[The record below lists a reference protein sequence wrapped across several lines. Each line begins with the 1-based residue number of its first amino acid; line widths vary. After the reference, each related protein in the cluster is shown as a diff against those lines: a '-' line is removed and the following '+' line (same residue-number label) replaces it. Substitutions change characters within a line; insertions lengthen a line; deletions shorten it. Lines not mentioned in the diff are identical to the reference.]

1 MTEYVHADSL
11 ITLNYRV
18 ASTDGEEWVST
29 FGFSP
34 AVIQLG
40 CGELAPPFEACL
52 IGQAVGARCDVML
65 DSAQTFGPRQA
76 ELVRRVKRASLPVA
90 AEIAINARAELNA
103 PSGQTLSGIIREI
116 DNDSVLIDFNH
127 PLAGKSIRF
136 EAEII
141 GVL

>member
-1 MTEYVHADSL
+1 MTEYVQSDSL

-34 AVIQLG
+34 AVLQLG

-52 IGQAVGARCDVML
+52 IGQAVGARCDAVL
-65 DSAQTFGPRQA
+65 TPEATFGPRQA
-76 ELVRRVKRASLPVA
+76 ELIRRVSRASLPA
-90 AEIAINARAELNA
+90 NAEMEINARAELTA
-103 PSGQTLSGIIREI
+103 PGGQTLSGIIREM
-116 DNDSVLIDFNH
+116 DSETVLIDFNH
-127 PLAGKSIRF
+127 PLAGKFIRF

>member
-1 MTEYVHADSL
+1 MTEYVQADSL

-65 DSAQTFGPRQA
+65 DAAQTFGPRQA

>member
-1 MTEYVHADSL
+1 MIELVQADSL

-18 ASTDGEEWVST
+18 ASIDGDVWIST

-52 IGQAVGARCDVML
+52 IGQVVGARCDAVL
-65 DSAQTFGPRQA
+65 QPEATFGPRQA
-76 ELVRRVKRASLPVA
+76 ALIRRVSRASLPEG
-90 AEIAINARAELNA
+90 AEIEINARAEISSSA
-103 PSGQTLSGIIREI
+103 GQTLSGIIREI
-116 DNDSVLIDFNH
+116 DRETVLIDFNH
-127 PLAGKSIRF
+127 PLAGKFIRF

>member
-1 MTEYVHADSL
+1 MTEYVQPDSL

-18 ASTDGEEWVST
+18 ASTDGEEWIST

-52 IGQAVGARCDVML
+52 IGQAVGARCDAVL
-65 DSAQTFGPRQA
+65 APEATFGSRQA
-76 ELVRRVKRASLPVA
+76 ALIRRISRSSLPA
-90 AEIAINARAELNA
+90 NAEMEINARAELTS
-103 PSGQTLSGIIREI
+103 PGGQTLSGIIREM
-116 DNDSVLIDFNH
+116 DSETVLIDFNH

>member
-1 MTEYVHADSL
+1 MTEHVQPDSL

-18 ASTDGEEWVST
+18 ASTEGEEWIST

-52 IGQAVGARCDVML
+52 IGQPIGTRREVVL
-65 DSAQTFGPRQA
+65 KPEETFGLRQA
-76 ELVRRVKRASLPVA
+76 ELVRRVARSSLPA
-90 AEIAINARAELNA
+90 SADIELNARAELSSPA
-103 PSGQTLSGIIREI
+103 GQTLSGIIREI
-116 DNDSVLIDFNH
+116 DRENVLIDFNH

>member
-1 MTEYVHADSL
+1 MTEHVQPDSL

-18 ASTDGEEWVST
+18 ASTEGEEWIST
-29 FGFSP
+29 FDFSP

-52 IGQAVGARCDVML
+52 IGQLVGTRIEVVL
-65 DSAQTFGPRQA
+65 KPEETFGLRQA
-76 ELVRRVKRASLPVA
+76 ELVRRVARSSLPA
-90 AEIAINARAELNA
+90 SAEIEINARAELNA

-116 DNDSVLIDFNH
+116 DNDSMLIDFNH

>member
-1 MTEYVHADSL
+1 MTEHVQPDSL

-18 ASTDGEEWVST
+18 ASTEGEEWVST

-52 IGQAVGARCDVML
+52 IGQAVGARCDVVL
-65 DSAQTFGPRQA
+65 DAAAAFGPRQV
-76 ELVRRVKRASLPVA
+76 ELIRRVKRAALPA
-90 AEIAINARAELNA
+90 SAEIEINARAELNS
-103 PSGQTLSGIIREI
+103 PNGQTLSGIIRDI
-116 DNDSVLIDFNH
+116 DSDSVLIDFNH

-136 EAEII
+136 EAAII

>member
-1 MTEYVHADSL
+1 MTEHVQPDSL

-18 ASTDGEEWVST
+18 ASTEGEEWIST
-29 FGFSP
+29 FDFSP

-52 IGQAVGARCDVML
+52 IGQLVGTRIEVVL
-65 DSAQTFGPRQA
+65 KPEETFGLRQA
-76 ELVRRVKRASLPVA
+76 ELVRRVARSSLPA
-90 AEIAINARAELNA
+90 SAEIEINARAELNA

>member
-1 MTEYVHADSL
+1 MTEHVQADSL

-18 ASTDGEEWVST
+18 ASTEGEEWIST

-52 IGQAVGARCDVML
+52 IGQPVGARREVVL
-65 DSAQTFGPRQA
+65 RPEETFGLRQA
-76 ELVRRVKRASLPVA
+76 ELVRRVARTSLPA
-90 AEIAINARAELNA
+90 SADIEINARAEISS
-103 PSGQTLSGIIREI
+103 PSGQTLSGIIREM
-116 DNDSVLIDFNH
+116 DNETVLIDFNH

-136 EAEII
+136 EAAII

>member
-1 MTEYVHADSL
+1 MTELVQANSL

-18 ASTDGEEWVST
+18 ASTDGEEWIST

-52 IGQAVGARCDVML
+52 IGQAVGACCDAVL
-65 DSAQTFGPRQA
+65 TPEATFGSRQA
-76 ELVRRVKRASLPVA
+76 ALIRRVSRASLPVNA
-90 AEIAINARAELNA
+90 VLEINARAEISS
-103 PSGQTLSGIIREI
+103 PSGQTLSGIIRDI
-116 DNDSVLIDFNH
+116 DSDSVLIDFNH

-136 EAEII
+136 AAEII

>member
-1 MTEYVHADSL
+1 MTEYVRADSL

-52 IGQAVGARCDVML
+52 VGQVVGARCDVML
-65 DSAQTFGPRQA
+65 DAAQAFGPRQA
-76 ELVRRVKRASLPVA
+76 ELIRRVKRASLPTSA
-90 AEIAINARAELNA
+90 AIEINARAELNA

-127 PLAGKSIRF
+127 PFAGKSIRF

>member
-1 MTEYVHADSL
+1 MTEYVQSDSL

-34 AVIQLG
+34 AVLQLG

-52 IGQAVGARCDVML
+52 IGQTVGTRCDSVL
-65 DSAQTFGPRQA
+65 TPEATFGPRQA
-76 ELVRRVKRASLPVA
+76 ALIRRVSRASLPA
-90 AEIAINARAELNA
+90 NAEMEINARAELTS
-103 PSGQTLSGIIREI
+103 PGGQTLSGIIREM
-116 DNDSVLIDFNH
+116 DSETVLIDFNH
-127 PLAGKSIRF
+127 PLAGKFIRF

>member
-1 MTEYVHADSL
+1 MTEHVQPDSL

-18 ASTDGEEWVST
+18 ASTEGEEWIST

-52 IGQAVGARCDVML
+52 IGQPVGARHEVVL
-65 DSAQTFGPRQA
+65 KPEETFGLRQA
-76 ELVRRVKRASLPVA
+76 ELVRRVARTSLPA
-90 AEIAINARAELNA
+90 SADIELNARAELSS
-103 PSGQTLSGIIREI
+103 PTGQTLSGIIREI
-116 DNDSVLIDFNH
+116 DRESVLIDFNH

>member
-1 MTEYVHADSL
+1 MTEIVQPDSL
-11 ITLNYRV
+11 VTLNYRV
-18 ASTDGEEWVST
+18 ASTEGEEWIST

-52 IGQAVGARCDVML
+52 IGQSVGARRDVVL
-65 DSAQTFGPRQA
+65 KPEEAFGLRQA
-76 ELVRRVKRASLPVA
+76 KLVRRIARTSLPA
-90 AEIAINARAELNA
+90 SADIEINARAELTSPA
-103 PSGQTLSGIIREI
+103 GQTLSGIIRDI
-116 DNDSVLIDFNH
+116 DSDSILIDFNH

-136 EAEII
+136 EAKII